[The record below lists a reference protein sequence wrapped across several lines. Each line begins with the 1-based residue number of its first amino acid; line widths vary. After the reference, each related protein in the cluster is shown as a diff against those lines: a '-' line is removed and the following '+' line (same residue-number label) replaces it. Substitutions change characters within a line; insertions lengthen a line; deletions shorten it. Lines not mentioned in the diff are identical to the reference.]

1 MAEGLDLSNS
11 PALAGLTV
19 ADVDELEA
27 VAIVRDYA
35 TDEPIFTEGEDAYG
49 VCIILSGRVSLRT
62 SLGAEQVEVAEA
74 VPGELIGWSG
84 LVPPHEFSATAV
96 ALEKTSIAVLQSEDL
111 IRFSEEDQYLGR
123 ILMRNVAS
131 LISQRLREAN
141 KGSAQLVQQLRD
153 YVPSGKALHA
163 RSND

>member
-1 MAEGLDLSNS
+1 M
-11 PALAGLTV
+11 
-19 ADVDELEA
+19 
-27 VAIVRDYA
+27 
-35 TDEPIFTEGEDAYG
+35 
-49 VCIILSGRVSLRT
+49 
-62 SLGAEQVEVAEA
+62 
-74 VPGELIGWSG
+74 
-84 LVPPHEFSATAV
+84 
-96 ALEKTSIAVLQSEDL
+96 LQSEDL